1 MATFRLKTTE
11 KRPPRKSQ
19 VNEKITQH
27 RRSQLISTQECDIV
41 VAGVP
46 PLCLARWAAWS
57 WVNTTHMY
65 TMHNTYTI
73 CIQYTVQY
81 TYTIY
86 YNTHKHSRCRL
97 FASSRTSLIGVN
109 SWSRHGNRRRW
120 LITSEMGNLALR
132 RCALLS
138 CCFAQVILARVRR
151 KHKVKMTKSITTVRC
166 TF

>member
-11 KRPPRKSQ
+11 KRRPKKSQ

-27 RRSQLISTQECDIV
+27 RRSQQISSQECDIV

-46 PLCLARWAAWS
+46 PLCLARWWIAWS
-57 WVNTTHMY
+57 WVNTLHMY
-65 TMHNTYTI
+65 TIHNTYTI

-86 YNTHKHSRCRL
+86 YNTHIHSRCRL

-132 RCALLS
+132 RCALIS
-138 CCFAQVILARVRR
+138 CCFVQVIE
-151 KHKVKMTKSITTVRC
+151 
-166 TF
+166 